1 MGGRENQMITK
12 RLKPMRPVGLLG
24 ILLFALA
31 LFLCPPAEAKE
42 RGFWGGVKASFAHAA
57 RQTGVFF
64 KEANRAFLRFF
75 RHDVKEAGKEIG
87 KGAVGAGKETGD
99 ALKETGAETKRELK
113 RSAQE
118 AKRNFKQTDREIRE
132 GLKDLKGKR

>member
-1 MGGRENQMITK
+1 MLSK
-12 RLKPMRPVGLLG
+12 RSTSMRAAGLLG

-31 LFLCPPAEAKE
+31 LLLCPPAEAKE
-42 RGFWGGVKASFAHAA
+42 GGFWGGAKVSFAHAA
-57 RQTGVFF
+57 RQTGAFF
-64 KEANRAFLRFF
+64 KDAHRAILRFF

-87 KGAVGAGKETGD
+87 KGAVEAGKETKD

-118 AKRNFKQTDREIRE
+118 AKRNFKQAGREIKE
-132 GLKDLKGKR
+132 DLQDLKGKR